1 MEQQSF
7 IERRK
12 AACKN
17 TWKVIGIDCSKLD
30 EGIEIIKLQNRKNNT
45 LHEIGHVANNM
56 LAIDKLD
63 EIKNLYET
71 NKESMKELLYK
82 Y

>member
-30 EGIEIIKLQNRKNNT
+30 EGIEII
-45 LHEIGHVANNM
+45 
-56 LAIDKLD
+56 
-63 EIKNLYET
+63 
-71 NKESMKELLYK
+71 
-82 Y
+82 